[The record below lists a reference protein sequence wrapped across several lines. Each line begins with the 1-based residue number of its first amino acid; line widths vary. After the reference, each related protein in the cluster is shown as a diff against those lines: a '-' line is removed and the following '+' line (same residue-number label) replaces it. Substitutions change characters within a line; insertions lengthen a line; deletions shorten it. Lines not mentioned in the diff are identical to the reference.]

1 MINSY
6 KNYILISLLKSRL
19 KGVFINTL
27 ILLSNLIAVSQQ
39 KRRVSFNNHVIGI
52 KGLFTK

>member
-6 KNYILISLLKSRL
+6 KNFILISLLKSRL

-27 ILLSNLIAVSQQ
+27 ILLSNLIAISQQ

>member
-6 KNYILISLLKSRL
+6 KNFVIISLIKSRL
-19 KGVFINTL
+19 KRVFINAI

-39 KRRVSFNNHVIGI
+39 TRRVSFNNHVIGI